1 MPMSEKNESYLFD
14 LLESVNRN
22 LKDIRRILMFM
33 SFGFGLFILG
43 SLVIW
48 NNWIP
53 HTLFLEQ

>member
-1 MPMSEKNESYLFD
+1 MSEKNESYLFD
-14 LLESVNRN
+14 LLESMNRN

-48 NNWIP
+48 NS
-53 HTLFLEQ
+53 